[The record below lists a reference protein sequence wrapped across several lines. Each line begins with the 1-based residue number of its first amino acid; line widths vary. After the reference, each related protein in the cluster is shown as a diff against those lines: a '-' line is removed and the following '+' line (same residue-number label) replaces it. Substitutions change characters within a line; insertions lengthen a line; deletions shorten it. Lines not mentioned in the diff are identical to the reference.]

1 MLHKRTTNHLMKVF
15 EYANYGAPEVLK
27 MTEVSIPKPV
37 KDEVL
42 VKMKASTVTSTEA
55 TFRKGDPYFTRLFT
69 GLRKPKLK
77 RLGEMVAGV
86 VEEVGPN
93 HTDFKKGDAVFGT
106 AGPEFGANGEYALIK
121 NQGVLIHKAES
132 ISFDEAA
139 SAVDG
144 FLTALPFLRDVGK
157 IKKGQSIL
165 INGASGSVGSAAV
178 QLAKHF
184 GATVTAVC
192 SGRNRALVK
201 GLGADYVI
209 DYTTNDFTKTE
220 ETYDIIFDAVGKLTF
235 AKSKSSLKKKG
246 VFLEVGIGFKV
257 IGSVLWTSIAG
268 GKKAKIAATG
278 LRDPK
283 AKKKDLLLLEELM
296 QEDRFIAL
304 IDRTYLFDNI
314 ASAHEYVDTGRKRGN
329 VLLKFEE

>member
-1 MLHKRTTNHLMKVF
+1 MKAF
-15 EYANYGAPEVLK
+15 EYESYGAPEVLK
-27 MTEVSIPKPV
+27 MTEVLIPKPV

-55 TFRKGDPYFTRLFT
+55 TFRRGDPYFTRLFT
-69 GLRKPKLK
+69 GLRRPKLK

-86 VEEVGPN
+86 VEAVGPN
-93 HTDFKKGDAVFGT
+93 HTEFKKGDAVFGT
-106 AGPEFGANGEYALIK
+106 AGPDFGANAEYAIVSGK
-121 NQGVLIHKAES
+121 GALIHKPSS
-132 ISFDEAA
+132 ISFNEAA
-139 SAVDG
+139 AAVDG

-201 GLGADYVI
+201 SLGADYVI

-246 VFLEVGIGFKV
+246 VFLEVGIGLRV
-257 IGSVLWTSIAG
+257 LGSVLRTSIGG

-283 AKKKDLLLLEELM
+283 EKKKELLLLEELM
-296 QEDRFIAL
+296 QEERFIAL
-304 IDRTYLFDNI
+304 IDRTYLFDHI

-329 VLLKFEE
+329 VLLKFKE